1 MGFGLGAAIGAK
13 IANPD
18 KTVVNIAGDGS
29 FHMNLTELATA
40 AAYHVPIV
48 ELILNNEVLGMV
60 RQWQKLFY
68 DNRFSQTD
76 VDTTTNFPALAE
88 AFGLKAYTI
97 STADEV
103 EPVLRDAL
111 AQTGPVL
118 IDCHID
124 RDINVLPMVPAALPW
139 KADPRDGQLTR
150 VTEKEAFFME
160 YTNSNPSPV
169 KEYILSVLA
178 RNKAG
183 VLLRIAGLLAAAAT
197 IS

>member
-18 KTVVNIAGDGS
+18 KTVVNISGDGS

-124 RDINVLPMVPAALPW
+124 RDINVLPMVPAGAS
-139 KADPRDGQLTR
+139 
-150 VTEKEAFFME
+150 VE
-160 YTNSNPSPV
+160 SP
-169 KEYILSVLA
+169 ILEMD
-178 RNKAG
+178 N
-183 VLLRIAGLLAAAAT
+183 
-197 IS
+197 